1 MEIFANDGGLPSTSS
16 IKDISAKSTT
26 LKINIAS
33 LPIEVAL
40 KDFIGYDKVA
50 IVTRH
55 SIRGDDTS
63 ASGPLT
69 ELGKTAA
76 ENLGKKLKD
85 IFGQR
90 NVKFFATDTVRTKD
104 TCNFINKGWNGNQSP
119 VIDVSKNII
128 NGNYFNVSGSWH
140 DITTIS
146 KTTAI
151 KNKVAEWKNLF
162 YDEMPDGIS
171 WWVSH
176 DSFLV
181 PIVYNTD
188 NFNPAGLKD
197 LLELSSDPWISPLT
211 GIIIG
216 IKNDSAKVRIVTG
229 LETGFI
235 SDTGDWSHD
244 YTDDV
249 LNTRS
254 AEKSKIVATTY
265 THPKAIGYNATAD
278 LDYIFDKGGTNN
290 HPLYCV
296 SDYEGCGKCVSCQT
310 CDGGC
315 QTACQN
321 CDICDSC
328 QTCVS
333 CQTVCQTSGYSKQDA
348 KVRVQN
354 SCSDSCQGCNTCVG
368 GYRLVY
374 KVSCYPCNG
383 CYNDVAKT
391 WSGCSGCQW
400 GCTACTGCHNVKYGK
415 VWDHCSYSSCQ
426 AYVSGCGSCYS
437 CNSCDG
443 TCRGSCYSCQSG
455 CYKGCVTCNSQTT
468 VTSWDCR
475 GCNSETAEMC
485 VPSCET
491 GCYKGCTADNA
502 TYYNRWHCN
511 DTCMTCVGISQY
523 ACSTCYGVNNYDRM
537 I

>member
-40 KDFIGYDKVA
+40 KDFISYDKVA

-69 ELGKTAA
+69 DLGKTAA

-104 TCNFINKGWNGNQSP
+104 TCNFINKGWNNNQSP
-119 VIDVSKNII
+119 TIDVSKNII

-140 DITTIS
+140 DITTTS

-151 KNKVAEWKNLF
+151 KNKVVEWKNLF

-188 NFNPAGLKD
+188 NFNPIGLKD
-197 LLELSSDPWISPLT
+197 LLKLSSDPWISPLT

-216 IKNDSAKVRIVTG
+216 IKNNSVKVRIITG

-249 LNTRS
+249 LNIRS
-254 AEKSKIVATTY
+254 VEKSKIVATTY

-278 LDYIFDKGGTNN
+278 LDYIFDKDGTNN

-296 SDYEGCGKCVSCQT
+296 SNYEGCGKCVSCQT

-333 CQTVCQTSGYSKQDA
+333 CQTICQTSGYSKQEA
-348 KVRVQN
+348 RVRVQN
-354 SCSDSCQGCNTCVG
+354 SCSTSCQGCNTCVG
-368 GYRLVY
+368 GYRLIY
-374 KVSCYPCNG
+374 KADCYHCDG
-383 CYNDVAKT
+383 CYNDVANY
-391 WSGCSGCQW
+391 SGCSQCQW
-400 GCTACTGCHNVKYGK
+400 WCVSCVGC
-415 VWDHCSYSSCQ
+415 
-426 AYVSGCGSCYS
+426 VSGYGAQYDGPTWCSSYVDYCKNCDSCH
-437 CNSCDG
+437 G
-443 TCRGSCYSCQSG
+443 TCRSTCYSGCTNCQACNG
-455 CYKGCVTCNSQTT
+455 TCNSN
-468 VTSWDCR
+468 TSIVSYACW
-475 GCNSETAEMC
+475 GCNSETALRC
-485 VPSCET
+485 VPTCET

-511 DTCMTCVGISQY
+511 STCMTCVGISQY
-523 ACSTCYGVNNYDRM
+523 ACSECYGANNYDKV